1 MLNRFLYLVF
11 IVMLAACNN
20 AGDQNNADKPQ
31 DSAGAAT
38 ENNELSSGKNFYKRL
53 QGKIGNQEVVGHL
66 SKFEGKIF
74 FTYYYVSQGIPIG
87 LYNYPDK
94 KLPGDSI
101 ELTEYDRLRKTYDME
116 QDNKWRVVITE
127 NAVKGK
133 WIGGDGKTTYN
144 ISLQEHYPAGA
155 HLFNVVGVKDS
166 LPVTVKND
174 TVMAT
179 SFMMLMEPAD
189 AAVGGWYKHALLNT
203 FSDAGSGFSGTI
215 LQYIENETK
224 KYFKDYRAEIDTLLK
239 KNVVIDGEGP
249 YHWLNYANELNAN
262 ALYNDHHY
270 LVMNIGS
277 YTYTGGAHGLEG
289 RTAVCYDMKE
299 KKEMQLSDV
308 ISIDSVSL
316 QKLVEKHFREQS
328 GLKTGQLLTEILFEN
343 KLPANDNF
351 YFTNKGLGF
360 IYQPYEVAAY
370 AVGIIYVFIPYTH
383 LKPYL
388 NPRFAQR
395 MEIP

>member
-1 MLNRFLYLVF
+1 MLNRLLYPIF
-11 IVMLAACNN
+11 FVMLFACNN
-20 AGDQNNADKPQ
+20 ANNQKNAEKQ
-31 DSAGAAT
+31 QESTGAAI
-38 ENNELSSGKNFYKRL
+38 ENNKLLSDRNFYKRL
-53 QGKIGNQEVVGHL
+53 QGKIGNQDVVAHL
-66 SKFEGKIF
+66 SKFEDKIF

-94 KLPGDSI
+94 KLTGDSV

-116 QDNKWRVVITE
+116 QDNKWHVLINE
-127 NAVKGK
+127 NGVKGK

-144 ISLQEHYPAGA
+144 ISLQEQYPAGA
-155 HLFNVVGVKDS
+155 QLFNVVGVKDS
-166 LPVTVKND
+166 LQVTVKND
-174 TVMAT
+174 TVMAS

-189 AAVGGWYKHALLNT
+189 AAVGGWYKNALLNT
-203 FSDAGSGFSGTI
+203 FIAHDNNFSGNI
-215 LQYIENETK
+215 QQYLENETK
-224 KYFKDYRAEIDTLLK
+224 EYFKDYQLQIDTLLK
-239 KNVVIDGEGP
+239 KDVLFDTEGP
-249 YHWLNYANELNAN
+249 YHWLNYTNELNAN

-328 GLKTGQLLTEILFEN
+328 GLKAGQPLTEILFEN

-351 YFTNKGLGF
+351 YFTNKGMGF

-370 AVGIIYVFIPYTH
+370 AVGIIYVFIPYTD

-388 NPRFAQR
+388 NQRFAQR
-395 MEIP
+395 MEIQ

>member
-1 MLNRFLYLVF
+1 MLNRLLYPIF
-11 IVMLAACNN
+11 FVMLFACNN
-20 AGDQNNADKPQ
+20 ANNQKNAEKQ
-31 DSAGAAT
+31 QESTGAAM
-38 ENNELSSGKNFYKRL
+38 ENNKLLSDKNFYKRL
-53 QGKIGNQEVVGHL
+53 QGKIGTQDVVAHL
-66 SKFEGKIF
+66 SKFEDKIF
-74 FTYYYVSQGIPIG
+74 FTYYHVSQGIPIG
-87 LYNYPDK
+87 LYNYPGK

-101 ELTEYDRLRKTYDME
+101 ELTEYDRLRKTYDKE

-127 NAVKGK
+127 NGVKGK

-144 ISLQEHYPAGA
+144 ISLQEQYPAGA
-155 HLFNVVGVKDS
+155 QLFNVVGVKDS
-166 LPVTVKND
+166 LQVTVKND
-174 TVMAT
+174 TVMAS
-179 SFMMLMEPAD
+179 SFMMVMEPAD
-189 AAVGGWYKHALLNT
+189 AAASSWYKNALLNT
-203 FSDAGSGFSGTI
+203 FSDHGTNFSGTI

-224 KYFKDYRAEIDTLLK
+224 EYFKYYQAEIDTLLK
-239 KNVVIDGEGP
+239 RNLMVEDEGQ

-316 QKLVEKHFREQS
+316 QKIVEKNFREQS
-328 GLKTGQLLTEILFEN
+328 GLKTGQPLTEILFEN

-351 YFTNKGLGF
+351 YFTNKGMGF

-395 MEIP
+395 MEIL